1 MSRPRPSVSVIGAGA
16 ATAEEKALAEEV
28 GRLVA
33 ERGAVLVCGGLG
45 GVMEAACRGARSA
58 DGLTVAV
65 LPGYDRSAANPWAE
79 VAIAT
84 GLAEARNVVVAAS
97 GDGCIAVG
105 GSLGTLS
112 EIAIALKLGRPVV
125 ALGSWRLEPNRLRE
139 DSRLLTAETP
149 AEAVE
154 LLFQELGAPDPK
166 RRNAHG

>member
-1 MSRPRPSVSVIGAGA
+1 MNRPRPAVSVIGAGA
-16 ATAEEKALAEEV
+16 ATPEEMALAEEV

-45 GVMEAACRGARSA
+45 GVMESACRGAHSA
-58 DGLTVAV
+58 GGLTVAI
-65 LPGYDRSAANPWAE
+65 LPGYDRTAANPWTD

-84 GLAEARNVVVAAS
+84 GLAEARNLVVAAS

-112 EIAIALKLGRPVV
+112 EMAFALKLRRPVV
-125 ALGSWRLEPNRLRE
+125 ALRSWCLEPDRLPE
-139 DSRLLTAETP
+139 DSRPLVAETP

-154 LLFQELGAPDPK
+154 LLFRELGL
-166 RRNAHG
+166 